1 MHPVGGRVK
10 EIALMRERT
19 LSLSSGMVEDKHAVG
34 APPTPASGL
43 QTRWPH
49 RRKPVFRFRASVRW
63 LVLQRANDLPQIILP
78 LAMAGAG

>member
-34 APPTPASGL
+34 APLTPASGL
-43 QTRWPH
+43 QIRWPH
-49 RRKPVFRFRASVRW
+49 RRKPVF
-63 LVLQRANDLPQIILP
+63 
-78 LAMAGAG
+78 